1 MFSWLKRLATGARDL
16 VDANTAEDQRKRLAV
31 GQPRFYQQQKQ
42 QATQAPQRSQ
52 FSNGQVRA
60 AQMGIKAP
68 SYGNGLGALW
78 NATKDTLWDANT
90 AQDIFKRN
98 VAALN
103 EVRGPMKI
111 PKLNETY
118 IEQQDRLGNKFV
130 GNNFKDQAFQS
141 LAGGTSA
148 IVKTGKDV
156 SEALQRMNQA
166 AGAKQREG
174 TLGWRDR
181 VGVATANV
189 LGAVN
194 PVNAAR
200 MPYDQLKGYLDSQ
213 GSEAIAQQ
221 ASQELNKD
229 LDSKGP
235 MNVQSMVNSK
245 EAKNLT
251 PSKIAKTATA
261 YGIKSGTEVLPLGK
275 GYQAATNVVKGGAI
289 LKPFLANAVGDLT
302 LGSAGSAVDQ
312 YIQTGKIDP
321 MTTLKGGLLST
332 AMGAGGFGLGMAKP
346 KSGAAHTRLL
356 ADSPAYRELSR
367 QADVKKSVISHQV
380 NNGWDK
386 GAIKQSVNELK
397 DIEAQM
403 AQVQNSTPKKPL
415 LKPMNETGGGNVPI
429 FDKLDEK
436 INGKAPDPLDSLK
449 QEATPPANAFQDTL
463 PSGNRPQSI
472 KDVVSKG
479 GNPLYHDTNANG
491 VLGILDTGEIKTSQA
506 PFSSIAGQGK
516 RVSTTRNFDN
526 YSRYGKSPYRFVI
539 DETRTGQRAIPDNR
553 EEFESIFNKPVKA
566 NAIES
571 LAIDTTNPEIIR
583 DIDSGRLQE
592 VIDKAR
598 EKGIKIE
605 PFEGKILPDEYANKE
620 VQQLTKDKFNNFYT
634 QPPKPTL
641 KTVEPKPKVSKT
653 LIPKDSLAPN
663 GRVKT
668 AEVDRV
674 FNSLPDGSVG
684 NYGFVKKNGK
694 IYPPKNVTPEQL
706 KRSFID
712 LNPDGSVVEGFGI
725 TKMSFLDG
733 VKDST
738 PTPPKPKVTA
748 KQTLPTQPKPG
759 DALYIT
765 PQERASLKPK
775 EPVFNAPNTPGL
787 IRKPTAKSNA
797 PQGAGVIP
805 LDKLGKETVTEAPQR
820 LITGKARK
828 DAVVQNVLES
838 VSKQRGKSG
847 VEGSLVAGSI
857 SRKAKELGI
866 KLDRTFIDKYQTGKL
881 DTPAERQ
888 MAAHIKSETDPLF
901 LKQQALDPTIQYRQN
916 YVPQSY
922 DNTADEVAAAV
933 NKLEKSTGAS
943 KRRVFSTYAEAEK
956 FGLKPKNI
964 TLDQMIGESAAK
976 AEKVAQNVNIVNKGL
991 AGGIFTTDTKGV
1003 PLAGIISP
1011 DGKQLYATKQVA
1023 DIVNGVLQKDSQG
1036 LAAGIGKVARAFET
1050 SLDIMLQGG
1059 IPGTN
1064 ANFFVAGQAIKD
1076 TTRNIG
1082 KSILHPVQA
1091 VKQEGNLIGDL
1102 FRGKSGTQ
1110 KRFTQGTFKAN
1121 GQTIKNTDFVRAMA
1135 DRGLYIQP
1143 QTGMADLGN
1152 SGLRTSWNTLGNKPT
1167 FGRYMPNRML
1177 STAQEVYSQSVKKV
1191 GHQQA
1196 LKLAADTVKTFNGHV
1211 DTILKA
1217 RTNLTNDMMGVA
1229 LFAPKY
1235 RESIINALG
1244 NVVKSVYPTK
1254 WADKSYA
1261 PSRQLLAGMAVTLGA
1276 YEMLNRQLSGH
1287 SMMENRTGQELSV
1300 EIPYG
1305 EKDDKG
1311 NQKVINIPFMPGF
1324 MTIPRAI
1331 GGAISN
1337 TVQGN
1342 VKGVLGEVSKALS
1355 SPLQTGGRVL
1365 ANQDYFGR
1373 PIYNDEKTAAEQGV
1387 EKDNPL
1393 QAFAKI
1399 GGYVAGQNSP
1409 SWVRAAIDK
1418 VSGKPTEQAI
1428 ATALEAP
1435 VRFGKKLNPATEAY
1449 FNDIKDVRGG
1459 LNKNDQAVWDTLYPP
1474 IKKNV
1479 NGEYIT
1485 DKTVWGGAARAAN
1498 LLNNPDVLAAAT
1510 EMAQRAKER
1519 GEKVDPLFGQLKGE
1533 QQLIALTLDTLPP
1546 KDPQKTA
1553 LKNQNPWY
1561 DEYYKTRQAFFD
1573 GLPPGDPNK
1582 PKAPIAYPEPS
1593 QQLETIQKAY
1603 YQLEDSTM
1611 KRKMLEDNPE
1621 LVDQMAKE
1629 EQYSRAVRAA
1639 KNLPQYDKYPEA
1651 PKDVQ
1656 NLIDF
1661 YSALPKG
1668 EANGKS
1674 KVRSAWIK
1682 SHPNEWAK
1690 MTDQFSRQAQYNLQ
1704 RDASLAAF
1712 EGEDLTERGIKSI
1725 TSLAKSLGMEDGG
1738 SGGYSSG
1745 GRYARGGGG
1754 GGRSSKPQIP
1764 DYSSIISS
1772 VSGLQKK
1779 VTGAKVKK
1787 VSLKN
1792 KVKKPST
1799 RRT

>member
-1 MFSWLKRLATGARDL
+1 MSWLSNLARGVRD
-16 VDANTAEDQRKRLAV
+16 VFDANTAEDQRKRMAA
-31 GQPRFYQQQKQ
+31 GQPRRYETQQLNKTIQSQ
-42 QATQAPQRSQ
+42 RPQY
-52 FSNGQVRA
+52 SNGQIRA

-68 SYGNGLGALW
+68 SYGGGLGALW

-90 AQDIFKRN
+90 AQDMFKRN

-103 EVRGPMKI
+103 EVRGPMRI

-118 IEQQDRLGNKFV
+118 IEQQDRLGNRFA
-130 GNNFKDQAFQS
+130 GNNVLEQAAQR
-141 LAGGTSA
+141 LLPGTAA
-148 IVKTGKDV
+148 IAKTNKDV
-156 SEALQRMNQA
+156 SEALQKFNQA
-166 AGAKQREG
+166 AGAKEREG

-181 VGVATANV
+181 VGVATANAV
-189 LGAVN
+189 GAIN

-200 MPYDQLKGYLDSQ
+200 MPYDYIKGYTAPQSSQ
-213 GSEAIAQQ
+213 DIVNQ
-221 ASQELNKD
+221 ASAELNKD
-229 LDSKGP
+229 LDSRGIAGTR
-235 MNVQSMVNSK
+235 SMVNSK
-245 EAKNLT
+245 QAKSLT
-251 PSKIAKTATA
+251 PGKIAKTATT

-289 LKPFLANAVGDLT
+289 LKPFLANAAGDYT
-302 LGSAGSAVDQ
+302 LGSAGNAVDQ
-312 YIQTGKIDP
+312 YIQTGRIDP
-321 MTTLKGGLLST
+321 LLVAKGGALST
-332 AMGAGGFGLGMAKP
+332 VLGAGGFGLGMARPRGDITPTINTRVARPNELAVLSDLQDINYGRVTNP
-346 KSGAAHTRLL
+346 KVINQTMKEARVAGKRLGI
-356 ADSPAYRELSR
+356 DVSTGSPADINARITEALSR
-367 QADVKKSVISHQV
+367 QRPNPLEGLSDADLMERNYIHNLQFKQGEGAYLPSEVDTPIKKRLFKSMKNNERGGSDALDELLGGKKKSDIV
-380 NNGWDK
+380 NP
-386 GAIKQSVNELK
+386 E
-397 DIEAQM
+397 
-403 AQVQNSTPKKPL
+403 
-415 LKPMNETGGGNVPI
+415 
-429 FDKLDEK
+429 
-436 INGKAPDPLDSLK
+436 APDFL
-449 QEATPPANAFQDTL
+449 Q
-463 PSGNRPQSI
+463 
-472 KDVVSKG
+472 VSKS
-479 GNPLYHDTNANG
+479 
-491 VLGILDTGEIKTSQA
+491 E
-506 PFSSIAGQGK
+506 
-516 RVSTTRNFDN
+516 
-526 YSRYGKSPYRFVI
+526 
-539 DETRTGQRAIPDNR
+539 
-553 EEFESIFNKPVKA
+553 
-566 NAIES
+566 
-571 LAIDTTNPEIIR
+571 
-583 DIDSGRLQE
+583 
-592 VIDKAR
+592 
-598 EKGIKIE
+598 
-605 PFEGKILPDEYANKE
+605 
-620 VQQLTKDKFNNFYT
+620 
-634 QPPKPTL
+634 
-641 KTVEPKPKVSKT
+641 
-653 LIPKDSLAPN
+653 
-663 GRVKT
+663 
-668 AEVDRV
+668 
-674 FNSLPDGSVG
+674 
-684 NYGFVKKNGK
+684 
-694 IYPPKNVTPEQL
+694 
-706 KRSFID
+706 
-712 LNPDGSVVEGFGI
+712 
-725 TKMSFLDG
+725 
-733 VKDST
+733 
-738 PTPPKPKVTA
+738 
-748 KQTLPTQPKPG
+748 LPTEQ
-759 DALYIT
+759 T
-765 PQERASLKPK
+765 
-775 EPVFNAPNTPGL
+775 PVFNAPETPGL
-787 IRKPTAKSNA
+787 IRKPTSSSNA
-797 PQGAGVIP
+797 PQGIGVMS
-805 LDKLGKETVTEAPQR
+805 LDKLGKDMRAIEAEPR
-820 LITGKARK
+820 NIVGKVKK
-828 DAVVQNVLES
+828 DAVVQDVLQS
-838 VSKQRGKSG
+838 VSKQRGKSA

-866 KLDRTFIDKYQTGKL
+866 KLDRTFIDKYQAGKL

-888 MAAHIKSETDPLF
+888 LAAHIRQETDNLF
-901 LKQQALDPTIQYRQN
+901 LKQQALDPTIQYRKN

-933 NKLEKSTGAS
+933 NKLEKSTGAA
-943 KRRVFSTYAEAEK
+943 KRRAFDTYAEAER
-956 FGLKPKNI
+956 FGLKPRNI
-964 TLDQMIGESAAK
+964 NLDQMIGESAAK
-976 AEKVAQNVNIVNKGL
+976 AEKVAQNVDIVNKGL
-991 AGGIFTTDTKGV
+991 AGGIFTTEQKGV

-1011 DGKQLYATKQVA
+1011 DGKQLYANKQVA

-1036 LAAGIGKVARAFET
+1036 LPAAIGKVARAFET
-1050 SLDIMLQGG
+1050 SQDIMLQGG

-1064 ANFFVAGQAIKD
+1064 ANFFVFGQAVKD

-1082 KSILHPVQA
+1082 KAPLHPVQA

-1110 KRFTQGTFKAN
+1110 KRFSEGTFKAN

-1143 QTGMADLGN
+1143 QTGLSDLGN
-1152 SGLRTSWNTLGNKPT
+1152 SGVRTSWNTLGNKPT

-1191 GHQQA
+1191 GHEQA
-1196 LKLAADTVKTFNGHV
+1196 LKLAADTTKVFNGHV

-1300 EIPYG
+1300 EVPYG
-1305 EKDDKG
+1305 EPDEKG
-1311 NQKVINIPFMPGF
+1311 NRKVINIPFMPGF

-1337 TVQGN
+1337 TVQGD

-1373 PIYNDEKTAAEQGV
+1373 PIYNDAQTAAEQGV
-1387 EKDNPL
+1387 EPDNPL

-1399 GGYVAGQNSP
+1399 GGYIAGQNSP

-1418 VSGKPTEQAI
+1418 ASGKPTEQAI

-1449 FNDIKDVRGG
+1449 FNDVKDVRGG

-1498 LLNNPDVLAAAT
+1498 LLNNPDVLQAAN
-1510 EMAQRAKER
+1510 EMARRAKER
-1519 GEKVDPLFGQLKGE
+1519 GEKVDPLFGDLKGE

-1546 KDPQKTA
+1546 KDPNKTV
-1553 LKNQNPWY
+1553 LKDQNPWY
-1561 DEYYKTRQAFFD
+1561 DQYYKTRQAFFD
-1573 GLPPGDPNK
+1573 SLPPGDPNK

-1661 YSALPKG
+1661 YSALPKE

-1674 KVRSAWIK
+1674 KIRSAWIK
-1682 SHPNEWAK
+1682 SHPAEWAK
-1690 MTDQFSRQAQYNLQ
+1690 MTDQFSKQAQYNLQ
-1704 RDASLAAF
+1704 RDASLASF
-1712 EGEDLTERGIKSI
+1712 EGKDLTEKGIKSI
-1725 TSLAKSLGMEDGG
+1725 ASLAKSLGMEDGG
-1738 SGGYSSG
+1738 YGGSGGY
-1745 GRYARGGGG
+1745 GRYARSGG
-1754 GGRSSKPQIP
+1754 GGRSTKPQIP

-1799 RRT
+1799 RRA

>member
-1 MFSWLKRLATGARDL
+1 MSWLRNLARGVRDIF
-16 VDANTAEDQRKRLAV
+16 DANTEEDQRKRLAA
-31 GQPRFYQQQKQ
+31 GQPRRYETQQVNRTI
-42 QATQAPQRSQ
+42 QAQAQRPQY
-52 FSNGQVRA
+52 SNGQVRA

-90 AQDIFKRN
+90 AQDMFKRN

-118 IEQQDRLGNKFV
+118 IEQQDRLGNRFA
-130 GNNFKDQAFQS
+130 GNNVLEQTAQG
-141 LAGGTSA
+141 LLGGTSA

-181 VGVATANV
+181 VGTATANAI
-189 LGAVN
+189 GMVN
-194 PVNAAR
+194 PVNFAR
-200 MPYDQLKGYLDSQ
+200 MPYDQLKGYLDPQ

-229 LDSKGP
+229 LDTRGIAGTR
-235 MNVQSMVNSK
+235 SMVNSK

-251 PSKIAKTATA
+251 PSKIAKTATT

-289 LKPFLANAVGDLT
+289 LKPFLANAVGDFT

-321 MTTLKGGLLST
+321 RLVAQGGALST
-332 AMGAGGFGLGMAKP
+332 VLGAGGFGLGVVKP
-346 KSGAAHTRLL
+346 KSGVTPEINTRVARPNEL
-356 ADSPAYRELSR
+356 AVLSDLQDINYGRVTNPTVINQTMKEARVAGKRLGIDVSTGSPADINARITEALSR
-367 QADVKKSVISHQV
+367 QRP
-380 NNGWDK
+380 
-386 GAIKQSVNELK
+386 E
-397 DIEAQM
+397 
-403 AQVQNSTPKKPL
+403 TPKKPL
-415 LKPMNETGGGNVPI
+415 FKPMNEGGYVQLPG
-429 FDKLDEK
+429 
-436 INGKAPDPLDSLK
+436 GKKGDVVNPEAPD
-449 QEATPPANAFQDTL
+449 F
-463 PSGNRPQSI
+463 
-472 KDVVSKG
+472 
-479 GNPLYHDTNANG
+479 
-491 VLGILDTGEIKTSQA
+491 
-506 PFSSIAGQGK
+506 
-516 RVSTTRNFDN
+516 
-526 YSRYGKSPYRFVI
+526 
-539 DETRTGQRAIPDNR
+539 
-553 EEFESIFNKPVKA
+553 
-566 NAIES
+566 
-571 LAIDTTNPEIIR
+571 
-583 DIDSGRLQE
+583 LQ
-592 VIDKAR
+592 
-598 EKGIKIE
+598 
-605 PFEGKILPDEYANKE
+605 
-620 VQQLTKDKFNNFYT
+620 
-634 QPPKPTL
+634 
-641 KTVEPKPKVSKT
+641 
-653 LIPKDSLAPN
+653 
-663 GRVKT
+663 
-668 AEVDRV
+668 
-674 FNSLPDGSVG
+674 
-684 NYGFVKKNGK
+684 VKKTDL
-694 IYPPKNVTPEQL
+694 PAEQ
-706 KRSFID
+706 
-712 LNPDGSVVEGFGI
+712 
-725 TKMSFLDG
+725 T
-733 VKDST
+733 
-738 PTPPKPKVTA
+738 
-748 KQTLPTQPKPG
+748 
-759 DALYIT
+759 
-765 PQERASLKPK
+765 
-775 EPVFNAPNTPGL
+775 PVFNAPETPGL
-787 IRKPTAKSNA
+787 IRKPTSTSNA

-805 LDKLGKETVTEAPQR
+805 LDKLGKETATEAPQR

-866 KLDRTFIDKYQTGKL
+866 KLDRNFIDKYQTGKL

-888 MAAHIKSETDPLF
+888 MAAHIKQETDNLF

-922 DNTADEVAAAV
+922 DNTPEQITAAV

-976 AEKVAQNVNIVNKGL
+976 AEKVAQNVSIVNKGL
-991 AGGIFTTDTKGV
+991 AGGIFTTETKGV

-1011 DGKQLYATKQVA
+1011 DGKQLYANKEVA
-1023 DIVNGVLQKDSQG
+1023 DILNGVLQKDSQG
-1036 LAAGIGKVARAFET
+1036 LPAAIGKVARAFET
-1050 SLDIMLQGG
+1050 SQDIMLQGG

-1082 KSILHPVQA
+1082 KAPLHPIQA
-1091 VKQEGNLIGDL
+1091 VKQEGHLLGDL
-1102 FRGKSGTQ
+1102 FRGKSRTQ

-1121 GQTIKNTDFVRAMA
+1121 GQTIKNSDFVRAMA

-1287 SMMENRTGQELSV
+1287 SMMDNRPGQELSV
-1300 EIPYG
+1300 EVPYG
-1305 EKDDKG
+1305 EKDEKG

-1324 MTIPRAI
+1324 MTIPRA
-1331 GGAISN
+1331 GFNVASN
-1337 TVQGN
+1337 VVSNARKKQLPDAKKL
-1342 VKGVLGEVSKALS
+1342 VAEVSKVLS
-1355 SPLQTGGRVL
+1355 SPIQTGGRVL
-1365 ANQDYFGR
+1365 ANEDYFGR
-1373 PIYNDEKTAAEQGV
+1373 PIYMDEKAAAEQGV
-1387 EKDNPL
+1387 NPDNPL

-1399 GGYVAGQNSP
+1399 GAYVAGQNSP

-1449 FNDIKDVRGG
+1449 FNDVKDVRGG

-1498 LLNNPDVLAAAT
+1498 LLNNPDVLEAAT
-1510 EMAQRAKER
+1510 EMARRAKER

-1674 KVRSAWIK
+1674 KIRSAWIK
-1682 SHPNEWAK
+1682 SHPAEWAK

-1754 GGRSSKPQIP
+1754 GGRASKPQIP

-1779 VTGAKVKK
+1779 VTGAKVNK

-1799 RRT
+1799 RRA